1 MSKRRSS
8 SLDSSRRN
16 FLKGAG
22 LAGAATLAAPAAAQA
37 PAAAPR
43 ASLKALPPGPRQIA
57 VETTPPVKDPV
68 TQSSSGGDFM
78 VDVMK
83 ALDIEYLAMNCA
95 SSFRGLHEA
104 ILNHGD
110 NKTPEILTCP
120 HEEIAVHMGQGYAK
134 MSEGKPLAMICHGV
148 VGLQHATMAMYNAW
162 CDRVPVLGM
171 GGNIMEANK
180 RAPGAEW
187 VHAGVDINAIVRDFT
202 KWDDQPTSLQH
213 FAESAVRAYKIAMTP
228 PMGPVLL
235 SLDAELQENPIHEA
249 ESLRIPKLGRVIAP
263 VGDSDAIADAAK
275 MLVAAENPVIVCD
288 RLARTPAG
296 LARLIELAETL
307 QCAVIDNAG
316 RMNFPARHPL
326 NMIFRRGPVLAQAD
340 VILALEMNDLW
351 GVLNQFSDRVVRSY
365 RSVTKKDAKIVT
377 LGTRDLYLKANYQD
391 FARFPDVDLSIA
403 GDGEAS
409 LPALTEQV
417 KRLTDE
423 GRKSAFETRGKK
435 LATARLAMIEQAR
448 SDATLG
454 WDASPI
460 TTARMCAE
468 VYAQIKDEDWSLVG
482 NAIRNVWPQRL
493 WDIKKSYQ
501 WNGGSGGAGIGY
513 NLPASIGA
521 ALANKRHGRLT
532 VAFGGDGDFNFVPG
546 ALWTAAHH
554 KIPLL
559 YVVHNNRAYHQEVMY
574 LQAMAA
580 RHGRG
585 VTNVDIGTTLK
596 DPNIDYATVARGFG
610 VHGEGPIT
618 DPKDLAPAIK
628 RALAVVKSGAPAL
641 IDVVTDPR

>member
-1 MSKRRSS
+1 M
-8 SLDSSRRN
+8 
-16 FLKGAG
+16 
-22 LAGAATLAAPAAAQA
+22 
-37 PAAAPR
+37 
-43 ASLKALPPGPRQIA
+43 
-57 VETTPPVKDPV
+57 
-68 TQSSSGGDFM
+68 M
-78 VDVMK
+78 
-83 ALDIEYLAMNCA
+83 
-95 SSFRGLHEA
+95 
-104 ILNHGD
+104 
-110 NKTPEILTCP
+110 
-120 HEEIAVHMGQGYAK
+120 
-134 MSEGKPLAMICHGV
+134 
-148 VGLQHATMAMYNAW
+148 
-162 CDRVPVLGM
+162 
-171 GGNIMEANK
+171 
-180 RAPGAEW
+180 
-187 VHAGVDINAIVRDFT
+187 
-202 KWDDQPTSLQH
+202 
-213 FAESAVRAYKIAMTP
+213 P

-235 SLDAELQENPIHEA
+235 SLDAELQENPIRDAEA
-249 ESLRIPKLGRVIAP
+249 LRIPKLGKVVPP
-263 VGDSDAIADAAK
+263 VGDPGAIADAAK
-275 MLVAAENPVIVCD
+275 LLVAAENPVIICD

-296 LARLIELAETL
+296 LARLVELAETL

-326 NMIFRRGPVLAQAD
+326 NMSFRRGVVLAQAD

-351 GVLNQFSDRVVRSY
+351 GVLNQFSDRVVRTY
-365 RSVTKKDAKIVT
+365 RSVVKKGAKIVT
-377 LGTRDLYLKANYQD
+377 LGARDLYLKANYQD

-409 LPALTEQV
+409 LPSLIEQV
-417 KRLTDE
+417 KRLTDDA
-423 GRKSAFETRGKK
+423 RKAAYAARGKK
-435 LATARLAMIEQAR
+435 FAAARLAMIEQAK

-482 NAIRNVWPQRL
+482 NAIRNAWPHRL
-493 WDIKKSYQ
+493 WDIKKPYQ

-532 VAFGGDGDFNFVPG
+532 VAFGGDGDFMFVPG

-554 KIPLL
+554 GIPLL

-580 RHGRG
+580 RHERG
-585 VTNVDIGTTLK
+585 IGNAHIGTTLT

-618 DPKDLAPAIK
+618 DPKDLGPAIK
-628 RALAVVKSGAPAL
+628 RALAVVKRGEPAL

>member
-1 MSKRRSS
+1 MTKRRDN
-8 SLDSSRRN
+8 SLAVGRRN
-16 FLKGAG
+16 FLKGAT
-22 LAGAATLAAPAAAQA
+22 LAGAAAITAAPAANAM
-37 PAAAPR
+37 PAISPAK
-43 ASLKALPPGPRQIA
+43 LKAGLPGPRQIA
-57 VETTPPVKDPV
+57 ADTQAPVKDPA
-68 TQSSSGGDFM
+68 TQTSSGGDFM
-78 VDVMK
+78 VDVFK
-83 ALDIEYLAMNCA
+83 TLNLDYLAMNCA

-104 ILNHGD
+104 VLNYNN
-110 NKTPEILTCP
+110 NKPEILTCP
-120 HEEIAVHMGQGYAK
+120 HEEIAVAMAHGYAK
-134 MSEGKPLAMICHGV
+134 IEGKPMAMICHGV

-162 CDRVPVLGM
+162 CDRVPVYVM
-171 GGNIMEANK
+171 GGNIVEADK
-180 RAPGAEW
+180 RMPGAEW
-187 VHAGVDINAIVRDFT
+187 VHSAIDIGALTRDFT

-213 FAESAVRAYKIAMTP
+213 FAESAVRAYKVAMTP

-235 SLDAELQENPIHEA
+235 SLDAELQENPIRDAEA
-249 ESLRIPKLGRVIAP
+249 LRIPKLGKVVPP
-263 VGDSDAIADAAK
+263 VGDSGAIADAAK
-275 MLVAAENPVIVCD
+275 LLVAAENPVIICD

-296 LARLIELAETL
+296 LARLVELAETL

-326 NMIFRRGPVLAQAD
+326 NMSFRRGVVLAQAD

-351 GVLNQFSDRVVRSY
+351 GVLNQFSDRVVRTY
-365 RSVTKKDAKIVT
+365 RSVVKKGAKIVT
-377 LGTRDLYLKANYQD
+377 LGVRDLYLKANYQD

-409 LPALTEQV
+409 LPSLIEQV
-417 KRLTDE
+417 KRLTDDA
-423 GRKSAFETRGKK
+423 RKAAYAARGKK
-435 LATARLAMIEQAR
+435 FAAARLAMIEQAK

-482 NAIRNVWPQRL
+482 NAIRNTWPHRL
-493 WDIKKSYQ
+493 WDIKKPYQ

-532 VAFGGDGDFNFVPG
+532 VAFGGDGDFMFVPG

-554 KIPLL
+554 GIPLL

-580 RHGRG
+580 RHERG
-585 VTNVDIGTTLK
+585 IGNAHIGTTLT

-618 DPKDLAPAIK
+618 DPKDLGPAIK
-628 RALAVVKSGAPAL
+628 RALAVVKRGEPAL